1 MSGQKEVFFNE
12 KNESMLQRVLYSDI
26 CRRTGGDLSE
36 RQAERLIKTVKH
48 YMGEVYRVKGDSS
61 TVGVMNKEVL
71 QVVLPDYMMYVE
83 RTARSSGRS
92 VISDIEIGPGS
103 GSASAEPVVAGAIT
117 DGGRMDLDTAFS
129 KLQSSRQQG
138 TQKPPAPT
146 DFRISLQ
153 NEGPVPMDV
162 FERIKQDRQ
171 DEAIRQTA
179 LVPSQSQGGQ
189 GAYAAPSGQGAYALA
204 TDNYARSRRRAE
216 EESEAAFAEAE
227 RRQLESRAAASRQS
241 QASLP
246 EPPDMRALL
255 LGNTQNLDRVRQ
267 TYEEPAVPTRQQ
279 MIITREPSTIE
290 YKESE
295 LNLFVYSGDRDWAST
310 SSTETRYNFSV
321 AFNPNNTATGL
332 RLTPASTAK
341 FRNIVRIELVKAIMP
356 GESLDNVVT
365 RTFNGTSFA
374 YDSPYNM
381 NILSFPYIQL
391 RIPELDTNTYGTNL
405 GLNASFGVLQYDA
418 NWVYDTTNDMAR
430 GYFAMIPKFLKSQKV
445 YSPTPLTTLQRL
457 SFRFERPDG
466 SLLSAVPDTLD
477 IAEIRSS
484 KEFVATAAM
493 PYGYDSTVEN
503 GSSAAY
509 YFLRTKTYF
518 NTYTVSKGDRILMQN
533 FLWNNAPV
541 FLPAFNQLTDLTN
554 YLSSSSGFIVV
565 DTGCFVAGSLTLEAN
580 KQGYCN
586 CLVVRGKYE
595 DPTTGIT
602 KTIQLGNASDTAGSS
617 SATFRGTIAGTVLTV
632 NSISF
637 GVLSIGMTISG
648 VGVNLNTNI
657 PTRITSLG
665 TGRGGIGTYNLNN
678 SSTVSTQQEMNAGAS
693 FGAAFTGSI
702 LAGAL
707 TVTSITSGS
716 LSVGMMISGLGVQAG
731 TFISEI
737 SAGTTGGTGTYVLTG
752 SQTVGS
758 VNMTAGAA
766 AATSFT
772 GTISNT
778 TLTIPP
784 GGMTSGSLSV
794 GMLIAG
800 PGVTTGTTI
809 VTLGTGTGG
818 QGTYTLSTASSVN
831 SPVAM
836 AALPN
841 VTATFMGYIIG
852 TTLHIPLDI
861 NLSMFEGSLYAGMV
875 VNGPGIATGTFIVSQ
890 ISGSGTPGFAL
901 GYTGQYTVNISQ
913 TVGTSSSFIPITAS
927 IDNNTITPFL
937 ATTPLTTG
945 RLLNQSHQVQI
956 ALRVITR
963 DLDSTSVIRPDNL

>member
-1 MSGQKEVFFNE
+1 MSAQKEVFFNE
-12 KNESMLQRVLYSDI
+12 KNEGMLQRVLYSDI

-61 TVGVMNKEVL
+61 TVGVMNREVL
-71 QVVLPDYMMYVE
+71 QVVLPDYMMYME

-92 VISDIEIGPGS
+92 VISDIEIGPATA
-103 GSASAEPVVAGAIT
+103 SAAAEPVIAGAIT

-138 TQKPPAPT
+138 VQKPPAPT

-179 LVPSQSQGGQ
+179 LVPSQGPAAAQGGQ

-255 LGNTQNLDRVRQ
+255 LGNTQNLDRTRQ

-356 GESLDNVVT
+356 GESLDSVVT
-365 RTFNGTSFA
+365 RTYNGTSFA
-374 YDSPYNM
+374 YDAPYNM
-381 NILSFPYIQL
+381 NILSFPYIQV

-418 NWVYDTTNDMAR
+418 NWVYDTSNDMAR
-430 GYFAMIPKFLKSQKV
+430 GYFAMIPKFLKCQKV

-477 IAEIRSS
+477 IAEVRSS
-484 KEFVATAAM
+484 KELAASASM
-493 PYGYDSTVEN
+493 PYGYDAGVEN
-503 GSSAAY
+503 GTSAAY
-509 YFLRTKTYF
+509 YCIVTKKYF
-518 NTYTVSKGDRILMQN
+518 NTYTVSKGDRIMMQN
-533 FLWNNAPV
+533 FLWDAAPTGSV
-541 FLPAFNQLTDLTN
+541 VNQLADLTN
-554 YLSSSSGFIVV
+554 HLTASSGFIVV
-565 DTGCFVAGSLTLEAN
+565 DTGCLVSNTLTLGAN

-586 CLVVRGKYE
+586 CIVVRGKFS
-595 DPTTGIT
+595 DPTTGAT
-602 KTIQLGNASDTAGSS
+602 ATVELADTAD
-617 SATFRGTIAGTVLTV
+617 A
-632 NSISF
+632 
-637 GVLSIGMTISG
+637 
-648 VGVNLNTNI
+648 
-657 PTRITSLG
+657 
-665 TGRGGIGTYNLNN
+665 
-678 SSTVSTQQEMNAGAS
+678 
-693 FGAAFTGSI
+693 
-702 LAGAL
+702 
-707 TVTSITSGS
+707 
-716 LSVGMMISGLGVQAG
+716 
-731 TFISEI
+731 
-737 SAGTTGGTGTYVLTG
+737 SAGTA
-752 SQTVGS
+752 
-758 VNMTAGAA
+758 TAG
-766 AATSFT
+766 
-772 GTISNT
+772 
-778 TLTIPP
+778 TLTAF
-784 GGMTSGSLSV
+784 LK
-794 GMLIAG
+794 
-800 PGVTTGTTI
+800 
-809 VTLGTGTGG
+809 
-818 QGTYTLSTASSVN
+818 
-831 SPVAM
+831 
-836 AALPN
+836 
-841 VTATFMGYIIG
+841 
-852 TTLHIPLDI
+852 
-861 NLSMFEGSLYAGMV
+861 
-875 VNGPGIATGTFIVSQ
+875 
-890 ISGSGTPGFAL
+890 
-901 GYTGQYTVNISQ
+901 
-913 TVGTSSSFIPITAS
+913 
-927 IDNNTITPFL
+927 NTDL
-937 ATTPLTTG
+937 ATG

>member
-1 MSGQKEVFFNE
+1 MSAQKEVFFNE
-12 KNESMLQRVLYSDI
+12 KNEGMLQRVLYSDI

-71 QVVLPDYMMYVE
+71 QVVLPDYMMYME

-92 VISDIEIGPGS
+92 VISDIEIGP
-103 GSASAEPVVAGAIT
+103 AAAAAEPVIAGAIT

-179 LVPSQSQGGQ
+179 LVPSQGP
-189 GAYAAPSGQGAYALA
+189 AAAPSGQGAYALA

-255 LGNTQNLDRVRQ
+255 LGNTQNLDRTRQ

-381 NILSFPYIQL
+381 NILSFPYIQV

-418 NWVYDTTNDMAR
+418 NWVYDTSNDMAR
-430 GYFAMIPKFLKSQKV
+430 GYFAMIPKFLKCQKV

-466 SLLSAVPDTLD
+466 SLLSAVSDTLD
-477 IAEIRSS
+477 IAEVRSS
-484 KEFVATAAM
+484 KELAASASM
-493 PYGYDSTVEN
+493 PYGYDAGVEN
-503 GSSAAY
+503 GTSAAY
-509 YFLRTKTYF
+509 YCIVTKKYF

-533 FLWNNAPV
+533 FLWEDAPTGSLV
-541 FLPAFNQLTDLTN
+541 TQVADLTN
-554 YLSSSSGFIVV
+554 HLTVSSGFIVV
-565 DTGCFVAGSLTLEAN
+565 DTGCFVTGALTLGAN

-586 CLVVRGKYE
+586 CIVIRGKFS
-595 DPTTGIT
+595 DPTTG
-602 KTIQLGNASDTAGSS
+602 
-617 SATFRGTIAGTVLTV
+617 
-632 NSISF
+632 
-637 GVLSIGMTISG
+637 
-648 VGVNLNTNI
+648 
-657 PTRITSLG
+657 
-665 TGRGGIGTYNLNN
+665 
-678 SSTVSTQQEMNAGAS
+678 
-693 FGAAFTGSI
+693 
-702 LAGAL
+702 
-707 TVTSITSGS
+707 
-716 LSVGMMISGLGVQAG
+716 
-731 TFISEI
+731 
-737 SAGTTGGTGTYVLTG
+737 
-752 SQTVGS
+752 
-758 VNMTAGAA
+758 
-766 AATSFT
+766 
-772 GTISNT
+772 
-778 TLTIPP
+778 
-784 GGMTSGSLSV
+784 
-794 GMLIAG
+794 
-800 PGVTTGTTI
+800 
-809 VTLGTGTGG
+809 
-818 QGTYTLSTASSVN
+818 
-831 SPVAM
+831 
-836 AALPN
+836 
-841 VTATFMGYIIG
+841 
-852 TTLHIPLDI
+852 
-861 NLSMFEGSLYAGMV
+861 
-875 VNGPGIATGTFIVSQ
+875 ATGTVELASTADA
-890 ISGSGTPGFAL
+890 SAGSPSAGSLTE
-901 GYTGQYTVNISQ
+901 
-913 TVGTSSSFIPITAS
+913 
-927 IDNNTITPFL
+927 FL

>member
-1 MSGQKEVFFNE
+1 MSAQKEVFFNE
-12 KNESMLQRVLYSDI
+12 KNEGMLQRVLYSDI

-48 YMGEVYRVKGDSS
+48 YMGEVYRVKGDST
-61 TVGVMNKEVL
+61 TVGVMNREVL

-92 VISDIEIGPGS
+92 VISDIEIGPATA
-103 GSASAEPVVAGAIT
+103 SAAAEPVIAGAIT

-138 TQKPPAPT
+138 VQKPPAPT

-179 LVPSQSQGGQ
+179 LVPSMAGNQGAVAAAPSQGGQ
-189 GAYAAPSGQGAYALA
+189 GAYAAA

-255 LGNTQNLDRVRQ
+255 LGNTQNLDRTRQ
-267 TYEEPAVPTRQQ
+267 NYEEPAVPTRQQ

-356 GESLDNVVT
+356 GESLDSVVT
-365 RTFNGTSFA
+365 RTYNGSSFA
-374 YDSPYNM
+374 YDAPYNM
-381 NILSFPYIQL
+381 NILSFPYIQV

-418 NWVYDTTNDMAR
+418 NWVYDTSNDMAR
-430 GYFAMIPKFLKSQKV
+430 GYFAMIPKFLKCQKV

-466 SLLSAVPDTLD
+466 SLLSAVSDTLD
-477 IAEIRSS
+477 IAEVRSS
-484 KEFVATAAM
+484 KELAASASM
-493 PYGYDSTVEN
+493 PYGYDAGVEN
-503 GSSAAY
+503 GTSAAY
-509 YFLRTKTYF
+509 YCIVTKKYF
-518 NTYTVSKGDRILMQN
+518 NTYTVSKGDRIMMQN
-533 FLWNNAPV
+533 FLWDAAPTGSV
-541 FLPAFNQLTDLTN
+541 VNQLADLTN
-554 YLSSSSGFIVV
+554 HLTASSGFIVV
-565 DTGCFVAGSLTLEAN
+565 DTGCLASNTLTLGAN

-586 CLVVRGKYE
+586 CIVVRGKFS
-595 DPTTGIT
+595 DPTTGAT
-602 KTIQLGNASDTAGSS
+602 ATVQLADTAD
-617 SATFRGTIAGTVLTV
+617 A
-632 NSISF
+632 
-637 GVLSIGMTISG
+637 
-648 VGVNLNTNI
+648 
-657 PTRITSLG
+657 
-665 TGRGGIGTYNLNN
+665 
-678 SSTVSTQQEMNAGAS
+678 
-693 FGAAFTGSI
+693 
-702 LAGAL
+702 
-707 TVTSITSGS
+707 
-716 LSVGMMISGLGVQAG
+716 
-731 TFISEI
+731 
-737 SAGTTGGTGTYVLTG
+737 SAGTA
-752 SQTVGS
+752 
-758 VNMTAGAA
+758 TAG
-766 AATSFT
+766 
-772 GTISNT
+772 
-778 TLTIPP
+778 TLTAF
-784 GGMTSGSLSV
+784 LK
-794 GMLIAG
+794 
-800 PGVTTGTTI
+800 
-809 VTLGTGTGG
+809 
-818 QGTYTLSTASSVN
+818 
-831 SPVAM
+831 
-836 AALPN
+836 
-841 VTATFMGYIIG
+841 
-852 TTLHIPLDI
+852 
-861 NLSMFEGSLYAGMV
+861 
-875 VNGPGIATGTFIVSQ
+875 
-890 ISGSGTPGFAL
+890 
-901 GYTGQYTVNISQ
+901 
-913 TVGTSSSFIPITAS
+913 
-927 IDNNTITPFL
+927 NTDL
-937 ATTPLTTG
+937 ATG

>member
-1 MSGQKEVFFNE
+1 MSAQKEVFFNE
-12 KNESMLQRVLYSDI
+12 KNEGMLQRVLYSDI

-61 TVGVMNKEVL
+61 TVGVMNREVL
-71 QVVLPDYMMYVE
+71 QVVLPDYMMYME

-92 VISDIEIGPGS
+92 VISDIEIGPATA
-103 GSASAEPVVAGAIT
+103 SAAAEPVIAGAIT

-138 TQKPPAPT
+138 VQKPPAPT

-179 LVPSQSQGGQ
+179 LVPSQGP
-189 GAYAAPSGQGAYALA
+189 AAAPSGQGAYALA

-255 LGNTQNLDRVRQ
+255 LGNTQNLDRTRQ

-356 GESLDNVVT
+356 GESLDSVVT
-365 RTFNGTSFA
+365 RTYNGSSFA
-374 YDSPYNM
+374 YDAPYNM

-418 NWVYDTTNDMAR
+418 NWVYDTSNDMAR
-430 GYFAMIPKFLKSQKV
+430 GYFAMIPKFLKCQKV

-477 IAEIRSS
+477 IAEVRSS
-484 KEFVATAAM
+484 KELAASASM
-493 PYGYDSTVEN
+493 PYGYDAGVEN
-503 GSSAAY
+503 GTSAAY
-509 YFLRTKTYF
+509 YCIVTRKYF
-518 NTYTVSKGDRILMQN
+518 NTYTVSKGDRIMMQN
-533 FLWNNAPV
+533 FLWDAAPTGSV
-541 FLPAFNQLTDLTN
+541 VNQLADLTN
-554 YLSSSSGFIVV
+554 HLTASSGFIVV
-565 DTGCFVAGSLTLEAN
+565 DTGCLASNTLTLGAN

-586 CLVVRGKYE
+586 CIVVRGKFS
-595 DPTTGIT
+595 DPTTGAT
-602 KTIQLGNASDTAGSS
+602 ATVQLADTAD
-617 SATFRGTIAGTVLTV
+617 A
-632 NSISF
+632 
-637 GVLSIGMTISG
+637 
-648 VGVNLNTNI
+648 
-657 PTRITSLG
+657 
-665 TGRGGIGTYNLNN
+665 
-678 SSTVSTQQEMNAGAS
+678 
-693 FGAAFTGSI
+693 
-702 LAGAL
+702 
-707 TVTSITSGS
+707 
-716 LSVGMMISGLGVQAG
+716 
-731 TFISEI
+731 
-737 SAGTTGGTGTYVLTG
+737 SAGTA
-752 SQTVGS
+752 
-758 VNMTAGAA
+758 TAG
-766 AATSFT
+766 
-772 GTISNT
+772 
-778 TLTIPP
+778 TLTAF
-784 GGMTSGSLSV
+784 LK
-794 GMLIAG
+794 
-800 PGVTTGTTI
+800 
-809 VTLGTGTGG
+809 
-818 QGTYTLSTASSVN
+818 
-831 SPVAM
+831 
-836 AALPN
+836 
-841 VTATFMGYIIG
+841 
-852 TTLHIPLDI
+852 
-861 NLSMFEGSLYAGMV
+861 
-875 VNGPGIATGTFIVSQ
+875 
-890 ISGSGTPGFAL
+890 
-901 GYTGQYTVNISQ
+901 
-913 TVGTSSSFIPITAS
+913 
-927 IDNNTITPFL
+927 NTDL
-937 ATTPLTTG
+937 ATG

>member
-1 MSGQKEVFFNE
+1 MSAQKEVFFNE
-12 KNESMLQRVLYSDI
+12 KNEGMLQRVLYSDI

-61 TVGVMNKEVL
+61 TVGVMNREVL
-71 QVVLPDYMMYVE
+71 QVVLPDYMMYME

-92 VISDIEIGPGS
+92 VISDIEIGPATA
-103 GSASAEPVVAGAIT
+103 SAAAEPVIAGAIT

-138 TQKPPAPT
+138 VQKPPAPT

-179 LVPSQSQGGQ
+179 LVPSQGP
-189 GAYAAPSGQGAYALA
+189 AAAPSGQGAYALA

-255 LGNTQNLDRVRQ
+255 LGNTQNLDRTRQ

-356 GESLDNVVT
+356 GESLDSVVT
-365 RTFNGTSFA
+365 RTYNGSSFA
-374 YDSPYNM
+374 YDAPYNM
-381 NILSFPYIQL
+381 NILSFPYIQV

-418 NWVYDTTNDMAR
+418 NWVYDTSNDMAR
-430 GYFAMIPKFLKSQKV
+430 GYFAMIPKFLKCQKV

-477 IAEIRSS
+477 IAEVRSS
-484 KEFVATAAM
+484 KELAASASM
-493 PYGYDSTVEN
+493 PYGYDAGVEN
-503 GSSAAY
+503 GTSAAY
-509 YFLRTKTYF
+509 YCIVTRKYF
-518 NTYTVSKGDRILMQN
+518 NTYTVSKGDRIMMQN
-533 FLWNNAPV
+533 FLWDAAPTGSV
-541 FLPAFNQLTDLTN
+541 VNQLADLTN
-554 YLSSSSGFIVV
+554 HLTASSGFIVV
-565 DTGCFVAGSLTLEAN
+565 DTGCLASNTLTLGAN

-586 CLVVRGKYE
+586 CIVVRGKFS
-595 DPTTGIT
+595 DPTTGAT
-602 KTIQLGNASDTAGSS
+602 ATVQLADTAD
-617 SATFRGTIAGTVLTV
+617 A
-632 NSISF
+632 
-637 GVLSIGMTISG
+637 
-648 VGVNLNTNI
+648 
-657 PTRITSLG
+657 
-665 TGRGGIGTYNLNN
+665 
-678 SSTVSTQQEMNAGAS
+678 
-693 FGAAFTGSI
+693 
-702 LAGAL
+702 
-707 TVTSITSGS
+707 
-716 LSVGMMISGLGVQAG
+716 
-731 TFISEI
+731 
-737 SAGTTGGTGTYVLTG
+737 SAGTA
-752 SQTVGS
+752 
-758 VNMTAGAA
+758 TAG
-766 AATSFT
+766 
-772 GTISNT
+772 
-778 TLTIPP
+778 TLTAF
-784 GGMTSGSLSV
+784 LK
-794 GMLIAG
+794 
-800 PGVTTGTTI
+800 
-809 VTLGTGTGG
+809 
-818 QGTYTLSTASSVN
+818 
-831 SPVAM
+831 
-836 AALPN
+836 
-841 VTATFMGYIIG
+841 
-852 TTLHIPLDI
+852 
-861 NLSMFEGSLYAGMV
+861 
-875 VNGPGIATGTFIVSQ
+875 
-890 ISGSGTPGFAL
+890 
-901 GYTGQYTVNISQ
+901 
-913 TVGTSSSFIPITAS
+913 
-927 IDNNTITPFL
+927 NTDL
-937 ATTPLTTG
+937 ATG

>member
-12 KNESMLQRVLYSDI
+12 KNEGMLQRVLYSDI

-83 RTARSSGRS
+83 RTARNSGRS
-92 VISDIEIGPGS
+92 VVSDIEIGPG
-103 GSASAEPVVAGAIT
+103 ATEAPVIAGAIT

-129 KLQSSRQQG
+129 RLQESRQQS
-138 TQKPPAPT
+138 TQKAPAPT

-171 DEAIRQTA
+171 DEAIRQKA
-179 LVPSQSQGGQ
+179 LVTSSGQ
-189 GAYAAPSGQGAYALA
+189 AVAVGQVAPSGQGAYAAA
-204 TDNYARSRRRAE
+204 TDNFARSRRRAE

-246 EPPDMRALL
+246 EPPDMRALI

-356 GESLDNVVT
+356 GESLDSVVT
-365 RTFNGTSFA
+365 RTYNGTSFA

-381 NILSFPYIQL
+381 NILSFPYIQV

-418 NWVYDTTNDMAR
+418 NWVYDTSNDMAR
-430 GYFAMIPKFLKSQKV
+430 GYFAMIPKFLKCQKV

-466 SLLSAVPDTLD
+466 SLLSTVSDTLD
-477 IAEIRSS
+477 IAEVRSS
-484 KEFVATAAM
+484 KELSASASM
-493 PYGYDSTVEN
+493 PYGYDAGVEN
-503 GSSAAY
+503 GTSAAY
-509 YFLRTKTYF
+509 YVIVSNKYF
-518 NTYTVSKGDRILMQN
+518 NTYTVSKGDRIIIQN
-533 FLWNNAPV
+533 LTWESSPTGSV
-541 FLPAFNQLTDLTN
+541 INQVVELTTHLTA
-554 YLSSSSGFIVV
+554 SSGFIVV
-565 DTGCFVAGSLTLEAN
+565 DTGCFVTGALTLGAN

-586 CLVVRGKYE
+586 CLVVRGKFS
-595 DPTTGIT
+595 DPTTGSVGT
-602 KTIQLGNASDTAGSS
+602 VELGGTADTSAGSGS
-617 SATFRGTIAGTVLTV
+617 V
-632 NSISF
+632 
-637 GVLSIGMTISG
+637 
-648 VGVNLNTNI
+648 
-657 PTRITSLG
+657 
-665 TGRGGIGTYNLNN
+665 TG
-678 SSTVSTQQEMNAGAS
+678 
-693 FGAAFTGSI
+693 
-702 LAGAL
+702 
-707 TVTSITSGS
+707 GS
-716 LSVGMMISGLGVQAG
+716 L
-731 TFISEI
+731 
-737 SAGTTGGTGTYVLTG
+737 
-752 SQTVGS
+752 
-758 VNMTAGAA
+758 TA
-766 AATSFT
+766 FLK
-772 GTISNT
+772 NT
-778 TLTIPP
+778 
-784 GGMTSGSLSV
+784 
-794 GMLIAG
+794 
-800 PGVTTGTTI
+800 
-809 VTLGTGTGG
+809 
-818 QGTYTLSTASSVN
+818 
-831 SPVAM
+831 
-836 AALPN
+836 
-841 VTATFMGYIIG
+841 
-852 TTLHIPLDI
+852 D
-861 NLSMFEGSLYAGMV
+861 
-875 VNGPGIATGTFIVSQ
+875 
-890 ISGSGTPGFAL
+890 
-901 GYTGQYTVNISQ
+901 
-913 TVGTSSSFIPITAS
+913 
-927 IDNNTITPFL
+927 
-937 ATTPLTTG
+937 LTTG

>member
-12 KNESMLQRVLYSDI
+12 KNEGMLQRVLYSDI

-71 QVVLPDYMMYVE
+71 QVVLPDYMMYME

-92 VISDIEIGPGS
+92 VISDIEIGP
-103 GSASAEPVVAGAIT
+103 AAAAAEPVIAGAIT

-189 GAYAAPSGQGAYALA
+189 GPAAAPSGQGAYAAA

-255 LGNTQNLDRVRQ
+255 LGNTQNLDRARQ

-381 NILSFPYIQL
+381 NILSFPYIQV

-418 NWVYDTTNDMAR
+418 NWVYDTSNDMAR
-430 GYFAMIPKFLKSQKV
+430 GYFAMIPKFLKCQKV

-509 YFLRTKTYF
+509 YFLKTKTYF

-533 FLWNNAPV
+533 FLWNVAPV
-541 FLPAFNQLTDLTN
+541 FLPALNQLTDLTN

-565 DTGCFVAGSLTLEAN
+565 DTGCFVDGALTLGAN

-637 GVLSIGMTISG
+637 GVLSVGMTISG

-657 PTRITSLG
+657 PTRIVSLG
-665 TGRGGIGTYNLNN
+665 TGVGGIGTYNLNN
-678 SSTVSTQQEMNAGAS
+678 SSTVSTEQEMNAGAS

-702 LAGAL
+702 SGSTL
-707 TVTSITSGS
+707 TVTSITSGT
-716 LSVGMMISGLGVQAG
+716 LSVGMMLSGLGVQAG
-731 TFISEI
+731 TFIQGI
-737 SAGTTGGTGTYVLTG
+737 NPGTTGGTGSYELEN

-766 AATSFT
+766 AVASFT

-794 GMLIAG
+794 GMLIYGA
-800 PGVTTGTTI
+800 GVTTGTSI
-809 VTLGTGTGG
+809 LTLGTGTGG
-818 QGTYTLSTASSVN
+818 QGTYTLSTASSVT

-836 AALPN
+836 TALPN
-841 VTATFMGYIIG
+841 VTSSFMGYISG

-861 NLSMFEGSLYAGMV
+861 NLSMMKGSLYAGMV

-890 ISGSGTPGFAL
+890 ISGNVAGLGF
-901 GYTGQYTVNISQ
+901 TGQYTLNISQ

-937 ATTPLTTG
+937 AATPLTTG

>member
-1 MSGQKEVFFNE
+1 MSAQKEVFFNE
-12 KNESMLQRVLYSDI
+12 KNEGMLQRVLYSDI

-48 YMGEVYRVKGDSS
+48 YMGEVYRVKGDST

-71 QVVLPDYMMYVE
+71 QVVLPDYMMYME

-92 VISDIEIGPGS
+92 VISDIEIGP
-103 GSASAEPVVAGAIT
+103 AAAAAEPVIAGAIT

-179 LVPSQSQGGQ
+179 LVPSQGP
-189 GAYAAPSGQGAYALA
+189 AAAPSGQGAYALA

-255 LGNTQNLDRVRQ
+255 LGNTQNLDRTRQ

-365 RTFNGTSFA
+365 RTYNGTSFA
-374 YDSPYNM
+374 YDAPYNM
-381 NILSFPYIQL
+381 NILSFPYIQV

-418 NWVYDTTNDMAR
+418 NWVYDTSNDMAR
-430 GYFAMIPKFLKSQKV
+430 GYFAMIPKFLKCQKV

-466 SLLSAVPDTLD
+466 SLLSAVSDTLD

-509 YFLRTKTYF
+509 YFLKTKTYF
-518 NTYTVSKGDRILMQN
+518 NTYTVSKGDRILIQN
-533 FLWNNAPV
+533 FLWNVAPV
-541 FLPAFNQLTDLTN
+541 FLPALNQLTDLTN

-565 DTGCFVAGSLTLEAN
+565 DTGCFVDGALTLGAN

-632 NSISF
+632 NSMSF

-657 PTRITSLG
+657 PTRIVSLG
-665 TGRGGIGTYNLNN
+665 TGVGGIGTYNLNN
-678 SSTVSTQQEMNAGAS
+678 SSTVSTEKEMNAGAS

-702 LAGAL
+702 SAAAL

-731 TFISEI
+731 TFITDI
-737 SAGTTGGTGTYVLTG
+737 SSGTLGGTGTYILTG

-766 AATSFT
+766 AVANFT

-809 VTLGTGTGG
+809 LTLGTGTGG
-818 QGTYTLSTASSVN
+818 QGTYTLSTASSVT
-831 SPVAM
+831 SPVSM
-836 AALPN
+836 TALPN
-841 VTATFMGYIIG
+841 VTSSFMGYISG
-852 TTLHIPLDI
+852 TTLNIPL
-861 NLSMFEGSLYAGMV
+861 NRLLSKMSGSLYAGMV
-875 VNGPGIATGTFIVSQ
+875 INGPGIATGTFIVAQ
-890 ISGSGTPGFAL
+890 NSGSGTTGFTL
-901 GYTGQYTVNISQ
+901 GDTGVYTVNISQ
-913 TVGTSSSFIPITAS
+913 TVGSSSSFIPITAS

-937 ATTPLTTG
+937 AATPLTTG

>member
-1 MSGQKEVFFNE
+1 MSAQKEVFFNE
-12 KNESMLQRVLYSDI
+12 KNEGMLQRVLYSDI

-71 QVVLPDYMMYVE
+71 QVVLPDYMMYME

-92 VISDIEIGPGS
+92 VISDIEIGP
-103 GSASAEPVVAGAIT
+103 AAAAAEPVIAGAIT

-153 NEGPVPMDV
+153 NEGPMDV

-179 LVPSQSQGGQ
+179 LVPSQGP
-189 GAYAAPSGQGAYALA
+189 AAAPSGQGAYALA

-255 LGNTQNLDRVRQ
+255 LGNTQNLDRTRQ

-381 NILSFPYIQL
+381 NILSFPYIQV

-418 NWVYDTTNDMAR
+418 NWVYDTSNDMAR
-430 GYFAMIPKFLKSQKV
+430 GYFAMIPKFLKCQKV

-466 SLLSAVPDTLD
+466 SLLSAVSDTLD
-477 IAEIRSS
+477 IAEVRSS
-484 KEFVATAAM
+484 KELAASASM
-493 PYGYDSTVEN
+493 PYGYDAGVEN
-503 GSSAAY
+503 GTSAAY
-509 YFLRTKTYF
+509 YCIVTKKYF

-533 FLWNNAPV
+533 FLWEDAPTGSLV
-541 FLPAFNQLTDLTN
+541 TQVADLTN
-554 YLSSSSGFIVV
+554 HLTVSSGFIVV
-565 DTGCFVAGSLTLEAN
+565 DTGCFVTGALTLGAN

-586 CLVVRGKYE
+586 CIVIRGKFS
-595 DPTTGIT
+595 DPTTG
-602 KTIQLGNASDTAGSS
+602 
-617 SATFRGTIAGTVLTV
+617 
-632 NSISF
+632 
-637 GVLSIGMTISG
+637 
-648 VGVNLNTNI
+648 
-657 PTRITSLG
+657 
-665 TGRGGIGTYNLNN
+665 
-678 SSTVSTQQEMNAGAS
+678 
-693 FGAAFTGSI
+693 
-702 LAGAL
+702 
-707 TVTSITSGS
+707 
-716 LSVGMMISGLGVQAG
+716 
-731 TFISEI
+731 
-737 SAGTTGGTGTYVLTG
+737 
-752 SQTVGS
+752 
-758 VNMTAGAA
+758 
-766 AATSFT
+766 
-772 GTISNT
+772 
-778 TLTIPP
+778 
-784 GGMTSGSLSV
+784 
-794 GMLIAG
+794 
-800 PGVTTGTTI
+800 
-809 VTLGTGTGG
+809 
-818 QGTYTLSTASSVN
+818 
-831 SPVAM
+831 
-836 AALPN
+836 
-841 VTATFMGYIIG
+841 
-852 TTLHIPLDI
+852 
-861 NLSMFEGSLYAGMV
+861 
-875 VNGPGIATGTFIVSQ
+875 ATGTVELASTADA
-890 ISGSGTPGFAL
+890 SAGSPSAGSLTE
-901 GYTGQYTVNISQ
+901 
-913 TVGTSSSFIPITAS
+913 
-927 IDNNTITPFL
+927 FL

>member
-1 MSGQKEVFFNE
+1 MSAQKEVFFNE
-12 KNESMLQRVLYSDI
+12 KNEGMLQRVLYSDI

-71 QVVLPDYMMYVE
+71 QVVLPDYMMYME

-92 VISDIEIGPGS
+92 VISDIEIGP
-103 GSASAEPVVAGAIT
+103 AAAAAEPVIAGAIT

-179 LVPSQSQGGQ
+179 LVPSQGP
-189 GAYAAPSGQGAYALA
+189 AAAPSGQGAYALA

-255 LGNTQNLDRVRQ
+255 LGNTQNLDRTRQ

-365 RTFNGTSFA
+365 RTYNGTSFA
-374 YDSPYNM
+374 YDAPYNM
-381 NILSFPYIQL
+381 NILSFPYIQV

-418 NWVYDTTNDMAR
+418 NWVYDTSNDMAR
-430 GYFAMIPKFLKSQKV
+430 GYFAMIPKFLKCQKV

-466 SLLSAVPDTLD
+466 SLLSAVSDTLD
-477 IAEIRSS
+477 IAEVRSS
-484 KEFVATAAM
+484 KELAASASM
-493 PYGYDSTVEN
+493 PYGYDAGVEN
-503 GSSAAY
+503 GTSAAY
-509 YFLRTKTYF
+509 YCIVTKKYF

-533 FLWNNAPV
+533 FLWEDAPTGSLV
-541 FLPAFNQLTDLTN
+541 TQVADLTN
-554 YLSSSSGFIVV
+554 HLTVSSGFIVV
-565 DTGCFVAGSLTLEAN
+565 DTGCFVTGALTLGAN

-586 CLVVRGKYE
+586 CIVIRGKFS
-595 DPTTGIT
+595 DPTTG
-602 KTIQLGNASDTAGSS
+602 
-617 SATFRGTIAGTVLTV
+617 
-632 NSISF
+632 
-637 GVLSIGMTISG
+637 
-648 VGVNLNTNI
+648 
-657 PTRITSLG
+657 
-665 TGRGGIGTYNLNN
+665 
-678 SSTVSTQQEMNAGAS
+678 
-693 FGAAFTGSI
+693 
-702 LAGAL
+702 
-707 TVTSITSGS
+707 
-716 LSVGMMISGLGVQAG
+716 
-731 TFISEI
+731 
-737 SAGTTGGTGTYVLTG
+737 
-752 SQTVGS
+752 
-758 VNMTAGAA
+758 
-766 AATSFT
+766 
-772 GTISNT
+772 
-778 TLTIPP
+778 
-784 GGMTSGSLSV
+784 
-794 GMLIAG
+794 
-800 PGVTTGTTI
+800 
-809 VTLGTGTGG
+809 
-818 QGTYTLSTASSVN
+818 
-831 SPVAM
+831 
-836 AALPN
+836 
-841 VTATFMGYIIG
+841 
-852 TTLHIPLDI
+852 
-861 NLSMFEGSLYAGMV
+861 
-875 VNGPGIATGTFIVSQ
+875 ATGTVELASTADA
-890 ISGSGTPGFAL
+890 SAGSPSAGSLTE
-901 GYTGQYTVNISQ
+901 
-913 TVGTSSSFIPITAS
+913 
-927 IDNNTITPFL
+927 FL

>member
-1 MSGQKEVFFNE
+1 MSAQKEVFFNE
-12 KNESMLQRVLYSDI
+12 KNEGMLQRVLYSDI

-48 YMGEVYRVKGDSS
+48 YMGEVYRVKGDTS

-92 VISDIEIGPGS
+92 VISDIEIGP
-103 GSASAEPVVAGAIT
+103 SATEAPVIAGAIT

-129 KLQSSRQQG
+129 RLQESRQQG

-179 LVPSQSQGGQ
+179 LVTGQGAASGQGQGQSQSQ
-189 GAYAAPSGQGAYALA
+189 ATYSAPSGQGAYAAA
-204 TDNYARSRRRAE
+204 TDNFARSRRRAE

-255 LGNTQNLDRVRQ
+255 LGNTQNLDRARQ

-356 GESLDNVVT
+356 GESLDSVVT
-365 RTFNGTSFA
+365 RTYNGTSFA

-381 NILSFPYIQL
+381 NILSFPYIQV

-418 NWVYDTTNDMAR
+418 NWVYDTSNDMAR
-430 GYFAMIPKFLKSQKV
+430 GYFAMIPKFLKCQKV

-466 SLLSAVPDTLD
+466 SLLSTVSDTLD
-477 IAEIRSS
+477 IAEVRSS
-484 KEFVATAAM
+484 KELAASASM
-493 PYGYDSTVEN
+493 PYGYDAGVEN
-503 GSSAAY
+503 GTSAAY
-509 YFLRTKTYF
+509 YCIVTKKYF
-518 NTYTVSKGDRILMQN
+518 NTYTVSKGDRIMMQN
-533 FLWNNAPV
+533 FLWGSAPTGSV
-541 FLPAFNQLTDLTN
+541 INQLADLTN
-554 YLSSSSGFIVV
+554 HLTVSSGFIVV
-565 DTGCFVAGSLTLEAN
+565 DTGCFVAGALTLGAN

-586 CLVVRGKYE
+586 CLVVRGKFS
-595 DPTTGIT
+595 DPTTGSVGT
-602 KTIQLGNASDTAGSS
+602 VELGGTADGSAGS
-617 SATFRGTIAGTVLTV
+617 A
-632 NSISF
+632 
-637 GVLSIGMTISG
+637 
-648 VGVNLNTNI
+648 
-657 PTRITSLG
+657 
-665 TGRGGIGTYNLNN
+665 
-678 SSTVSTQQEMNAGAS
+678 
-693 FGAAFTGSI
+693 
-702 LAGAL
+702 
-707 TVTSITSGS
+707 
-716 LSVGMMISGLGVQAG
+716 
-731 TFISEI
+731 
-737 SAGTTGGTGTYVLTG
+737 SAGTLTAFL
-752 SQTVGS
+752 Q
-758 VNMTAGAA
+758 
-766 AATSFT
+766 
-772 GTISNT
+772 NT
-778 TLTIPP
+778 
-784 GGMTSGSLSV
+784 
-794 GMLIAG
+794 
-800 PGVTTGTTI
+800 
-809 VTLGTGTGG
+809 
-818 QGTYTLSTASSVN
+818 
-831 SPVAM
+831 
-836 AALPN
+836 
-841 VTATFMGYIIG
+841 
-852 TTLHIPLDI
+852 D
-861 NLSMFEGSLYAGMV
+861 
-875 VNGPGIATGTFIVSQ
+875 
-890 ISGSGTPGFAL
+890 
-901 GYTGQYTVNISQ
+901 
-913 TVGTSSSFIPITAS
+913 
-927 IDNNTITPFL
+927 
-937 ATTPLTTG
+937 LTTG

>member
-1 MSGQKEVFFNE
+1 MSGQKEAFFNE
-12 KNESMLQRVLYSDI
+12 KNEGMLQRVLYSDI
-26 CRRTGGDLSE
+26 CRRMGGDLSE
-36 RQAERLIKTVKH
+36 RQAERLMKTVKH
-48 YMGEVYRVKGDSS
+48 YMGEVYRVKGEST

-71 QVVLPDYMMYVE
+71 QVVLPDYMMYME

-103 GSASAEPVVAGAIT
+103 ASASASAEPVIAGAIT

-138 TQKPPAPT
+138 VQKPPAPT

-179 LVPSQSQGGQ
+179 LVPSGGQAQGAVASQGGQ
-189 GAYAAPSGQGAYALA
+189 GAYAAA

-255 LGNTQNLDRVRQ
+255 LGNTQNLDRARQ

-295 LNLFVYSGDRDWAST
+295 LNLFVYSGDRDWAS
-310 SSTETRYNFSV
+310 SPASAETRYNFSV

-356 GESLDNVVT
+356 GESLDSVVT
-365 RTFNGTSFA
+365 RTYSGSTFT
-374 YDSPYNM
+374 YDAPYNM

-418 NWVYDTTNDMAR
+418 NWVYDTTNEMAR

-477 IAEIRSS
+477 IAQIRSS
-484 KEFVATAAM
+484 KELIASASM
-493 PYGYDSTVEN
+493 PYGYDSAVEVAT
-503 GSSAAY
+503 SAAY
-509 YFLRTKTYF
+509 YCIVTTNYF

-533 FLWNNAPV
+533 FAWSVAPTGSMI
-541 FLPAFNQLTDLTN
+541 NQVAELSNHLTT
-554 YLSSSSGFIVV
+554 SSGFIVV
-565 DTGCFVAGSLTLEAN
+565 DTGCFVTGALTLGAN

-586 CLVVRGKYE
+586 CIVVRGKFS
-595 DPTTGIT
+595 DPTTGSVNT
-602 KTIQLGNASDTAGSS
+602 MTLGNTAD
-617 SATFRGTIAGTVLTV
+617 A
-632 NSISF
+632 
-637 GVLSIGMTISG
+637 
-648 VGVNLNTNI
+648 
-657 PTRITSLG
+657 
-665 TGRGGIGTYNLNN
+665 
-678 SSTVSTQQEMNAGAS
+678 
-693 FGAAFTGSI
+693 
-702 LAGAL
+702 
-707 TVTSITSGS
+707 
-716 LSVGMMISGLGVQAG
+716 
-731 TFISEI
+731 
-737 SAGTTGGTGTYVLTG
+737 SAGTPA
-752 SQTVGS
+752 VGS
-758 VNMTAGAA
+758 LTA
-766 AATSFT
+766 F
-772 GTISNT
+772 
-778 TLTIPP
+778 
-784 GGMTSGSLSV
+784 LS
-794 GMLIAG
+794 
-800 PGVTTGTTI
+800 
-809 VTLGTGTGG
+809 
-818 QGTYTLSTASSVN
+818 STALV
-831 SPVAM
+831 
-836 AALPN
+836 
-841 VTATFMGYIIG
+841 
-852 TTLHIPLDI
+852 
-861 NLSMFEGSLYAGMV
+861 
-875 VNGPGIATGTFIVSQ
+875 
-890 ISGSGTPGFAL
+890 
-901 GYTGQYTVNISQ
+901 
-913 TVGTSSSFIPITAS
+913 
-927 IDNNTITPFL
+927 
-937 ATTPLTTG
+937 TG

>member
-1 MSGQKEVFFNE
+1 
-12 KNESMLQRVLYSDI
+12 
-26 CRRTGGDLSE
+26 
-36 RQAERLIKTVKH
+36 
-48 YMGEVYRVKGDSS
+48 
-61 TVGVMNKEVL
+61 
-71 QVVLPDYMMYVE
+71 
-83 RTARSSGRS
+83 
-92 VISDIEIGPGS
+92 
-103 GSASAEPVVAGAIT
+103 
-117 DGGRMDLDTAFS
+117 
-129 KLQSSRQQG
+129 
-138 TQKPPAPT
+138 
-146 DFRISLQ
+146 
-153 NEGPVPMDV
+153 
-162 FERIKQDRQ
+162 
-171 DEAIRQTA
+171 
-179 LVPSQSQGGQ
+179 
-189 GAYAAPSGQGAYALA
+189 
-204 TDNYARSRRRAE
+204 
-216 EESEAAFAEAE
+216 
-227 RRQLESRAAASRQS
+227 
-241 QASLP
+241 
-246 EPPDMRALL
+246 
-255 LGNTQNLDRVRQ
+255 
-267 TYEEPAVPTRQQ
+267 
-279 MIITREPSTIE
+279 
-290 YKESE
+290 
-295 LNLFVYSGDRDWAST
+295 
-310 SSTETRYNFSV
+310 
-321 AFNPNNTATGL
+321 
-332 RLTPASTAK
+332 
-341 FRNIVRIELVKAIMP
+341 
-356 GESLDNVVT
+356 
-365 RTFNGTSFA
+365 
-374 YDSPYNM
+374 
-381 NILSFPYIQL
+381 
-391 RIPELDTNTYGTNL
+391 
-405 GLNASFGVLQYDA
+405 
-418 NWVYDTTNDMAR
+418 
-430 GYFAMIPKFLKSQKV
+430 MIPKFLKCQKV

-509 YFLRTKTYF
+509 YFLKTKTYF
-518 NTYTVSKGDRILMQN
+518 NTYTVSKGDRILIQN
-533 FLWNNAPV
+533 FLWNVAPV
-541 FLPAFNQLTDLTN
+541 FLPALNQLTDLTN

-565 DTGCFVAGSLTLEAN
+565 DTGCFVDGALTLGAN

-632 NSISF
+632 NSMSF

-657 PTRITSLG
+657 PTRIVSLG
-665 TGRGGIGTYNLNN
+665 TGVGGIGTYNLNN
-678 SSTVSTQQEMNAGAS
+678 SSTVSTEKEMNAGAS

-702 LAGAL
+702 SAAAL

-731 TFISEI
+731 TFITDI
-737 SAGTTGGTGTYVLTG
+737 SSGTLGGTGTYILTG

-766 AATSFT
+766 AVANFT

-809 VTLGTGTGG
+809 LTLGTGTGG
-818 QGTYTLSTASSVN
+818 QGTYTLSTASSVT
-831 SPVAM
+831 SPVSM
-836 AALPN
+836 TALPN
-841 VTATFMGYIIG
+841 VTSSFMGYISG
-852 TTLHIPLDI
+852 TTLNIPL
-861 NLSMFEGSLYAGMV
+861 NRLLSKMSGSLYAGMV
-875 VNGPGIATGTFIVSQ
+875 INGPGIATGTFIVAQ
-890 ISGSGTPGFAL
+890 NSGSGTTGFTL
-901 GYTGQYTVNISQ
+901 GDTGVYTVNISQ
-913 TVGTSSSFIPITAS
+913 TVGSSSSFIPITAS

-937 ATTPLTTG
+937 AATPLTTG

>member
-1 MSGQKEVFFNE
+1 MSAQKEVFFNE
-12 KNESMLQRVLYSDI
+12 KNEGMLQRVLYSDI

-61 TVGVMNKEVL
+61 TVGVMNREVL
-71 QVVLPDYMMYVE
+71 QVVLPDYMMYME

-92 VISDIEIGPGS
+92 VISDIEIGPATA
-103 GSASAEPVVAGAIT
+103 SAAAEPVIAGAIT

-138 TQKPPAPT
+138 VQKPPAPT

-179 LVPSQSQGGQ
+179 LVPSQGP
-189 GAYAAPSGQGAYALA
+189 AAAPSGQGAYALA

-255 LGNTQNLDRVRQ
+255 LGNTQNLDRTRQ

-356 GESLDNVVT
+356 GESLDSVVT
-365 RTFNGTSFA
+365 RTYNGTSFA
-374 YDSPYNM
+374 YDAPYNM

-418 NWVYDTTNDMAR
+418 NWVYDTSNDMAR
-430 GYFAMIPKFLKSQKV
+430 GYFAMIPKFLKCQKV

-477 IAEIRSS
+477 IAEVRSS
-484 KEFVATAAM
+484 KELAASASM
-493 PYGYDSTVEN
+493 PYGYDAGVEN
-503 GSSAAY
+503 GTSAAY
-509 YFLRTKTYF
+509 YCIVTKKYF
-518 NTYTVSKGDRILMQN
+518 NTYTVSKGDRIMMQN
-533 FLWNNAPV
+533 FLWDAAPTGSV
-541 FLPAFNQLTDLTN
+541 VNQLADLTN
-554 YLSSSSGFIVV
+554 HLTASSGFIVV
-565 DTGCFVAGSLTLEAN
+565 DTGCLASNTLTLGAN

-586 CLVVRGKYE
+586 CIVVRGKFS
-595 DPTTGIT
+595 DPTTGAT
-602 KTIQLGNASDTAGSS
+602 ATVQLADTAD
-617 SATFRGTIAGTVLTV
+617 A
-632 NSISF
+632 
-637 GVLSIGMTISG
+637 
-648 VGVNLNTNI
+648 
-657 PTRITSLG
+657 
-665 TGRGGIGTYNLNN
+665 
-678 SSTVSTQQEMNAGAS
+678 
-693 FGAAFTGSI
+693 
-702 LAGAL
+702 
-707 TVTSITSGS
+707 
-716 LSVGMMISGLGVQAG
+716 
-731 TFISEI
+731 
-737 SAGTTGGTGTYVLTG
+737 SAGTA
-752 SQTVGS
+752 
-758 VNMTAGAA
+758 TAG
-766 AATSFT
+766 
-772 GTISNT
+772 
-778 TLTIPP
+778 TLTAF
-784 GGMTSGSLSV
+784 LK
-794 GMLIAG
+794 
-800 PGVTTGTTI
+800 
-809 VTLGTGTGG
+809 
-818 QGTYTLSTASSVN
+818 
-831 SPVAM
+831 
-836 AALPN
+836 
-841 VTATFMGYIIG
+841 
-852 TTLHIPLDI
+852 
-861 NLSMFEGSLYAGMV
+861 
-875 VNGPGIATGTFIVSQ
+875 
-890 ISGSGTPGFAL
+890 
-901 GYTGQYTVNISQ
+901 
-913 TVGTSSSFIPITAS
+913 
-927 IDNNTITPFL
+927 NTDL
-937 ATTPLTTG
+937 ATG

>member
-1 MSGQKEVFFNE
+1 MSGQKEAFFNE
-12 KNESMLQRVLYSDI
+12 KNEGMLQRVLYSDI
-26 CRRTGGDLSE
+26 CRRIGGDLSE
-36 RQAERLIKTVKH
+36 RQAERLMKTVKH
-48 YMGEVYRVKGDSS
+48 YMGEVYRVKGEST

-103 GSASAEPVVAGAIT
+103 TEAPLVAGAIT

-138 TQKPPAPT
+138 VQKPPAPT

-171 DEAIRQTA
+171 DEAIRQSTLVTSA
-179 LVPSQSQGGQ
+179 LGQAQQQSQQPQQGGQ
-189 GAYAAPSGQGAYALA
+189 GAFAAA

-255 LGNTQNLDRVRQ
+255 LGNTQNLDRARQ
-267 TYEEPAVPTRQQ
+267 TYEEPAIPTRQQ

-356 GESLDNVVT
+356 GESLDSVVT
-365 RTFNGTSFA
+365 RTYSSAGGGTFT
-374 YDSPYNM
+374 YDAPYNI
-381 NILSFPYIQL
+381 NLLSFPYIQL

-418 NWVYDTTNDMAR
+418 NWVYDTSNNMAR

-477 IAEIRSS
+477 IKQIRSS
-484 KEFVATAAM
+484 KELSASVTM
-493 PYGYDSTVEN
+493 PYGYDHDIEGGT
-503 GSSAAY
+503 SAAY
-509 YFLRTKTYF
+509 YCIVTSNYF
-518 NTYTVSKGDRILMQN
+518 NEYTVSKGDRILIQN
-533 FLWNNAPV
+533 LTWSVAPTGSV
-541 FLPAFNQLTDLTN
+541 VNQVADLTN
-554 YLSSSSGFIVV
+554 HLTVSSGFIVV
-565 DTGCFVAGSLTLEAN
+565 DTGCFASNVLMIGPN

-586 CLVVRGKYE
+586 CIVVRGKFS
-595 DPTTGIT
+595 DPTTG
-602 KTIQLGNASDTAGSS
+602 SV
-617 SATFRGTIAGTVLTV
+617 GTVT
-632 NSISF
+632 
-637 GVLSIGMTISG
+637 
-648 VGVNLNTNI
+648 
-657 PTRITSLG
+657 LG
-665 TGRGGIGTYNLNN
+665 
-678 SSTVSTQQEMNAGAS
+678 STADA
-693 FGAAFTGSI
+693 
-702 LAGAL
+702 
-707 TVTSITSGS
+707 
-716 LSVGMMISGLGVQAG
+716 
-731 TFISEI
+731 
-737 SAGTTGGTGTYVLTG
+737 SAGTASAGTL
-752 SQTVGS
+752 
-758 VNMTAGAA
+758 
-766 AATSFT
+766 TSF
-772 GTISNT
+772 
-778 TLTIPP
+778 
-784 GGMTSGSLSV
+784 
-794 GMLIAG
+794 
-800 PGVTTGTTI
+800 
-809 VTLGTGTGG
+809 
-818 QGTYTLSTASSVN
+818 LSTT
-831 SPVAM
+831 
-836 AALPN
+836 AL
-841 VTATFMGYIIG
+841 A
-852 TTLHIPLDI
+852 
-861 NLSMFEGSLYAGMV
+861 
-875 VNGPGIATGTFIVSQ
+875 
-890 ISGSGTPGFAL
+890 
-901 GYTGQYTVNISQ
+901 
-913 TVGTSSSFIPITAS
+913 
-927 IDNNTITPFL
+927 
-937 ATTPLTTG
+937 TG